1 MLFITNNEFERVVSR
16 ARNRDIAREYYRR
29 DYVVNVSITT
39 DNRGYYHISGK
50 VMINGNIYL
59 PRVLVNPNSKIV
71 STDCNCIYADEYT
84 ACGHIG
90 ALILKVQ
97 ELSPNTFP
105 YRYAVD
111 LQKRAQEEKK
121 SAMRERLLW
130 EQRMQEYRRKEREKE
145 TNELTDYIKK
155 QLVNQFTPVDS
166 TPVHLRLYADDWQF
180 GITLKIGRNRDY
192 IVKSI
197 PNFVTQMQNNEYHT
211 YGKTLAFVHNPDILD
226 EPSKKIYQFILRYY
240 HSHLSSN
247 NTLFIN
253 DDNVDAFWDLLEEIP
268 QAMHPFARLEDK
280 LHPVVSVSKDKHDTI
295 LELDTDLSPYYI
307 GKKNLYGYNPSTHS
321 FTRYRFDKQGV
332 SVELL
337 NRFDTLQRLYVSH
350 DQLENFTRYIIS
362 PTKKYIEYVGLEDK
376 IKEETHLEIYADVDE
391 DEYALISL
399 MGTYEDGKHDILKED
414 VPHSLK
420 ADLIISFL
428 EKYNPDDMSG
438 PMRFDTHRDETIDM
452 IHDGL
457 NHLNKLTDVYV
468 SDSLQAIG
476 SKKSMNLSVGIKV
489 SHNLLEMDLDSL
501 DVPKEELADII
512 ASHQKKK
519 RYHRLK
525 NGQLLYIDTH
535 ELDELGQMM
544 DQYHI
549 LPKDISEDGTIDLN
563 LNRAHQMDLATQGFE
578 YVQVNREE
586 SFKDVLDHLKN
597 YTHHEHP
604 LNERYAPILR
614 DYQKE
619 GFQWLSTMND
629 LHFGG
634 ILADDMGLGK
644 TIQIMSLLE
653 SNEHHFSIIICPAS

>member
-1 MLFITNNEFERVVSR
+1 MLFITDNEFERVVSR

-166 TPVHLRLYADDWQF
+166 TPVHLKLYADDWQF

-211 YGKTLAFVHNPDILD
+211 YGKTLAFVYNPDILD

-268 QAMHPFARLEDK
+268 QAMHPFARLEDE

-391 DEYALISL
+391 DEYALITL
-399 MGTYEDGKHDILKED
+399 MGTYEDGKHDILKDD

-563 LNRAHQMDLATQGFE
+563 LNRAHQT
-578 YVQVNREE
+578 
-586 SFKDVLDHLKN
+586 
-597 YTHHEHP
+597 
-604 LNERYAPILR
+604 
-614 DYQKE
+614 
-619 GFQWLSTMND
+619 
-629 LHFGG
+629 
-634 ILADDMGLGK
+634 
-644 TIQIMSLLE
+644 
-653 SNEHHFSIIICPAS
+653 

>member
-1 MLFITNNEFERVVSR
+1 MLFITDNEFERVVSR

-166 TPVHLRLYADDWQF
+166 TPVHLRLCADDWQF

-268 QAMHPFARLEDK
+268 QAMHPFARLEDE

-295 LELDTDLSPYYI
+295 LELDTDLSPTILVRRTYI
-307 GKKNLYGYNPSTHS
+307 
-321 FTRYRFDKQGV
+321 V
-332 SVELL
+332 IALL
-337 NRFDTLQRLYVSH
+337 HILLHV
-350 DQLENFTRYIIS
+350 I
-362 PTKKYIEYVGLEDK
+362 V
-376 IKEETHLEIYADVDE
+376 
-391 DEYALISL
+391 LIS
-399 MGTYEDGKHDILKED
+399 
-414 VPHSLK
+414 
-420 ADLIISFL
+420 
-428 EKYNPDDMSG
+428 
-438 PMRFDTHRDETIDM
+438 
-452 IHDGL
+452 
-457 NHLNKLTDVYV
+457 
-468 SDSLQAIG
+468 
-476 SKKSMNLSVGIKV
+476 
-489 SHNLLEMDLDSL
+489 
-501 DVPKEELADII
+501 
-512 ASHQKKK
+512 
-519 RYHRLK
+519 
-525 NGQLLYIDTH
+525 
-535 ELDELGQMM
+535 
-544 DQYHI
+544 
-549 LPKDISEDGTIDLN
+549 
-563 LNRAHQMDLATQGFE
+563 
-578 YVQVNREE
+578 RE
-586 SFKDVLDHLKN
+586 
-597 YTHHEHP
+597 
-604 LNERYAPILR
+604 
-614 DYQKE
+614 
-619 GFQWLSTMND
+619 
-629 LHFGG
+629 
-634 ILADDMGLGK
+634 
-644 TIQIMSLLE
+644 
-653 SNEHHFSIIICPAS
+653 

>member
-1 MLFITNNEFERVVSR
+1 MLFITDNEFERVVSR

-166 TPVHLRLYADDWQF
+166 TPVHLRLCADDWQF

-268 QAMHPFARLEDK
+268 QAMHPFARLEDE

-307 GKKNLYGYNPSTHS
+307 GKKNLYSYSPSTHS

-391 DEYALISL
+391 DEYALITL
-399 MGTYEDGKHDILKED
+399 MGTYEDGKHDILKDD

-457 NHLNKLTDVYV
+457 NHLN
-468 SDSLQAIG
+468 
-476 SKKSMNLSVGIKV
+476 
-489 SHNLLEMDLDSL
+489 
-501 DVPKEELADII
+501 
-512 ASHQKKK
+512 
-519 RYHRLK
+519 
-525 NGQLLYIDTH
+525 
-535 ELDELGQMM
+535 
-544 DQYHI
+544 
-549 LPKDISEDGTIDLN
+549 
-563 LNRAHQMDLATQGFE
+563 
-578 YVQVNREE
+578 
-586 SFKDVLDHLKN
+586 
-597 YTHHEHP
+597 
-604 LNERYAPILR
+604 
-614 DYQKE
+614 
-619 GFQWLSTMND
+619 
-629 LHFGG
+629 
-634 ILADDMGLGK
+634 
-644 TIQIMSLLE
+644 
-653 SNEHHFSIIICPAS
+653 